1 MSATTP
7 NTPDDRRQR
16 LQRMVEQS
24 TSQRKKRRRGVQLG
38 VSAKAGRTASPR
50 KSTEE
55 TKYTLDQAFVFEVYR
70 ENHPDVLTGERSA
83 DSELVRQL
91 KEEINASGIARRD
104 LYAFIGTGPDA
115 LFENENQAYNL
126 EYGLRKRATITLS
139 SARRWLTVLGKEIH
153 IVFQDR
159 SDGWLISLMSLQ
171 NAVAD
176 LAARVRSGEV
186 TDLSQI
192 DWEVLE
198 RLAVRGSAAAPD
210 DDTDAAS

>member
-1 MSATTP
+1 MSTTTP
-7 NTPDDRRQR
+7 NAPEDQRRQR
-16 LQRMVEQS
+16 LQRMEQS

-55 TKYTLDQAFVFEVYR
+55 TKYTLDQVFVFEVYR
-70 ENHPDVLTGERSA
+70 ENHPDVLTGERAA

-126 EYGLRKRATITLS
+126 EYGLRKRATISLS
-139 SARRWLTVLGKEIH
+139 SARRWLTVLGKEMH

-171 NAVAD
+171 GTVTD

-192 DWEVLE
+192 DWGMLE
-198 RLAVRGSAAAPD
+198 QLAVRGSAAAPD
-210 DDTDAAS
+210 DEVDAQ